1 MSSVHGMFSGIQE
14 NWRHKMSACFLLLL
28 LFFGC
33 FGGGGGVGGG
43 VLGVDIRIHSVVP

>member
-33 FGGGGGVGGG
+33 FGRGFGGG
-43 VLGVDIRIHSVVP
+43 VLVVDIRIHSVVP